1 MPKPSQIHVPDDI
14 TSREAQCAL
23 VARICH
29 AAGVTMYLAPET
41 AECIGDVVE
50 RWNAIRN
57 AGQEMREILKGEIL
71 EKTERSEKRLR
82 EIRRRIR
89 QQSADQTRR
98 ERRREQ
104 DETHRETVRR
114 SSQDDVFRQP
124 VPPQPNPETDETPR
138 HGRASDLASAAMPHT
153 HTAEV
158 GKLYLVELVAR
169 TKSHI
174 HATTMFSAVEIAAQA
189 LPKSIVKVDVE
200 ELDEIF

>member
-1 MPKPSQIHVPDDI
+1 MPKPSQIHVPEDI
-14 TSREAQCAL
+14 ASHEAQHAL
-23 VARICH
+23 IARICH

-41 AECIGDVVE
+41 AECIGEVVE

-89 QQSADQTRR
+89 KQSADQDRR
-98 ERRREQ
+98 ERRQAQ
-104 DETHRETVRR
+104 DEMHGETVRR

-124 VPPQPNPETDETPR
+124 VPPQPNPGTDETPR
-138 HGRASDLASAAMPHT
+138 HGRASGLASAAMPHT

-158 GKLYLVELVAR
+158 GKLYLVELVAKS
-169 TKSHI
+169 KSHV
-174 HATTMFSAVEIAAQA
+174 HAATAISAVEIAAQS

>member
-1 MPKPSQIHVPDDI
+1 MPGKPSQIHVPDDI

-41 AECIGDVVE
+41 AECIGEVVE

-71 EKTERSEKRLR
+71 ERTERAEKRLR

-104 DETHRETVRR
+104 DETHREKAGRQRTDV
-114 SSQDDVFRQP
+114 VFRQP
-124 VPPQPNPETDETPR
+124 VPPMGDRTQ
-138 HGRASDLASAAMPHT
+138 GRGAGLAQAAIPHT
-153 HTAEV
+153 HAAEV

-174 HATTMFSAVEIAAQA
+174 HATTMFSAVEIAAQS
-189 LPKSIVKVDVE
+189 LPSNIVNAKVE